1 MKHVAPPAATT
12 PLLVDRR
19 PTFHELAS
27 FDAGT
32 AWDQLSAE
40 QQRKIGLLALQ
51 FGTIGRCEGFYH
63 TTLQAVRKRF
73 MSSHLTPAAQ
83 FTGVW
88 PRLHIDLVESAARAS
103 FEALCEHFDPLW
115 PQLFGWLPGKEVK
128 RQP

>member
-1 MKHVAPPAATT
+1 MKHVAPPAAEI
-12 PLLVDRR
+12 PVAGRR

-27 FDAGT
+27 FDAGA
-32 AWDQLSAE
+32 AWDQLSPE
-40 QQRKIGLLALQ
+40 QQRKIGMLALQ
-51 FGTIGRCEGFYH
+51 FGTVGQCEGYYH